1 MHLDFIKNV
10 KAEEYVSPSLDM
22 TAVNAERGFCNS
34 TIEAQNSPFD
44 SNFDPIN

>member
-22 TAVNAERGFCNS
+22 TAVNAEKGFCDS
-34 TIEAQNSPFD
+34 GIEAQHSPFD
-44 SNFDPIN
+44 SNFDSIN